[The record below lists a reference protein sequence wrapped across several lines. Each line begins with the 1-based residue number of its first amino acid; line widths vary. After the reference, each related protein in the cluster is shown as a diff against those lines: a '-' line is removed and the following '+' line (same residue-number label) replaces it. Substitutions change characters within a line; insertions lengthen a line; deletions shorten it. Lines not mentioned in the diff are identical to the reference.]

1 LAQLRADRRL
11 FAAAR
16 FIGRVD
22 SGTQI
27 IVFGAAGTAMPA
39 SRVGAG
45 RSVRR
50 GDGATSRRPAV
61 GASRCRRRSPVPPS
75 ERATG
80 GKSMSDLHDDV
91 FAISPDISYVAAAHG
106 QQVQMRSR
114 PDLHNASSSDSDLYE
129 ELLVNPTLLT
139 LATQR
144 GNIDCG
150 GLRYLI
156 VGYGHF
162 HQLVIPRPAG
172 HVSIA
177 FELGANPAD
186 YLQAILGVMAHHGQP
201 AV

>member
-1 LAQLRADRRL
+1 VLNADRRL

-39 SRVGAG
+39 N
-45 RSVRR
+45 
-50 GDGATSRRPAV
+50 
-61 GASRCRRRSPVPPS
+61 RCGRRSPTPPS

-91 FAISPDISYVAAAHG
+91 FAISPDIRYVAAAHG

-114 PDLHNASSSDSDLYE
+114 PDLHNTSSGDSDLYE

-162 HQLVIPRPAG
+162 HQLVISSPAG

-186 YLQAILGVMAHHGQP
+186 HLQAILGVMAHHGQP

>member
-1 LAQLRADRRL
+1 APTCTSPWPQPKPPPAGRACPRSDRPSGWPAVSADYLKCHRRQSGHRL
-11 FAAAR
+11 WAPTGAGAAA
-16 FIGRVD
+16 
-22 SGTQI
+22 
-27 IVFGAAGTAMPA
+27 
-39 SRVGAG
+39 
-45 RSVRR
+45 
-50 GDGATSRRPAV
+50 AT
-61 GASRCRRRSPVPPS
+61 PPS

-80 GKSMSDLHDDV
+80 DGKPMSDLHDDV
-91 FAISPDISYVAAAHG
+91 FAISPDIRYVAAAHG

-114 PDLHNASSSDSDLYE
+114 PDLRDASSSDSDLYE

-150 GLRYLI
+150 GLRYLV

-162 HQLVIPRPAG
+162 HQLVIPSPAG
-172 HVSIA
+172 HVSVA

>member
-1 LAQLRADRRL
+1 VPAPQANTTVRA
-11 FAAAR
+11 
-16 FIGRVD
+16 
-22 SGTQI
+22 
-27 IVFGAAGTAMPA
+27 
-39 SRVGAG
+39 
-45 RSVRR
+45 
-50 GDGATSRRPAV
+50 
-61 GASRCRRRSPVPPS
+61 
-75 ERATG
+75 ATG

-91 FAISPDISYVAAAHG
+91 FAISPDIRYVAAAHG

-114 PDLHNASSSDSDLYE
+114 PDLHNASSSDSDRYE

-162 HQLVIPRPAG
+162 HQLVIPNPAG

-186 YLQAILGVMAHHGQP
+186 HLQAILGVMAHHGQP

>member
-1 LAQLRADRRL
+1 VPAPQANTTVRA
-11 FAAAR
+11 
-16 FIGRVD
+16 
-22 SGTQI
+22 
-27 IVFGAAGTAMPA
+27 
-39 SRVGAG
+39 
-45 RSVRR
+45 
-50 GDGATSRRPAV
+50 
-61 GASRCRRRSPVPPS
+61 
-75 ERATG
+75 ATG

-91 FAISPDISYVAAAHG
+91 FAISPDIRYVAAAHG
-106 QQVQMRSR
+106 QEVQMRSR
-114 PDLHNASSSDSDLYE
+114 PDLDNASSSDSDLYE

-162 HQLVIPRPAG
+162 HQLVIPNPAG

-186 YLQAILGVMAHHGQP
+186 HLQAILGVMAHHGQP